1 MISKFQN
8 FLYTKI
14 IIRNGLNGWAGGWV
28 RLLREQ
34 GDLIWLISI
43 MFPIPRFADIRKNN
57 KSVTFD
63 CIFCVKLGWQWA
75 RWPKRRGERDEG
87 GERRDQSTA
96 KRYTRAWRER
106 RRRWKRKRGAAIW
119 GWLVLVLC
127 ELWVVSCALCCSRV
141 HAWRVQSVLRKR
153 VRAEKIALYA
163 IYVQIS
169 WMIFKGKLGG
179 GGVPSSTGGQS
190 IENAIIIVR

>member
-1 MISKFQN
+1 MVYKWYNNLISKFQN

-57 KSVTFD
+57 ISVTFD

-87 GERRDQSTA
+87 GERRE
-96 KRYTRAWRER
+96 ER
-106 RRRWKRKRGAAIW
+106 PVNCKEVHTCMEGEEKEVEKEKGCSNLGVI
-119 GWLVLVLC
+119 GIGIV
-127 ELWVVSCALCCSRV
+127 WVVSCELCPLLFPCPCLKG
-141 HAWRVQSVLRKR
+141 AI
-153 VRAEKIALYA
+153 RA
-163 IYVQIS
+163 
-169 WMIFKGKLGG
+169 
-179 GGVPSSTGGQS
+179 P
-190 IENAIIIVR
+190 